1 MQSVASMLNPITVLC
16 LTALLRLCSSQSTN
30 NCCTVVWSRAVRQ
43 CGCVMMLHID
53 AYLVDLMHVLLDYY
67 GVFYYC
73 EFLSCVC
80 ICIVLMSLIS
90 QEEFNQCL

>member
-1 MQSVASMLNPITVLC
+1 MI
-16 LTALLRLCSSQSTN
+16 
-30 NCCTVVWSRAVRQ
+30 
-43 CGCVMMLHID
+43 LHID

-90 QEEFNQCL
+90 QEEVNQCL